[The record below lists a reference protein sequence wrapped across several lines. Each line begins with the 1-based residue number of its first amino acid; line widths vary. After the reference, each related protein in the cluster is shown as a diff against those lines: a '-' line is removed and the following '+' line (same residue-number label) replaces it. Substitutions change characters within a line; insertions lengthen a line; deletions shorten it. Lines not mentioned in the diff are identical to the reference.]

1 MSWQAGLKVV
11 MSRNRILVVEDER
24 DIAELIVYNL
34 EHEGFQV
41 ESAMSGEEGLTK
53 AKRDRPDLVVLD
65 IMLPEMNG
73 LDVCRALRS
82 DRATQD
88 IPIIMLTA
96 RDEDIDVVTGLEV
109 GADDYITK
117 PFSPRVLIA
126 RIRSVLR
133 RYKESVET
141 KTELLR
147 LGDLTI
153 DRGKHQVTVFG
164 SPIEL
169 TYTEF
174 ELLFVLASRP
184 GWVFSRTQLIDS
196 LRDGQLVI
204 TDRAIDVQIAN
215 LRKKLTACGHY
226 IQTVRGTGYR
236 MTETP

>member
-1 MSWQAGLKVV
+1 VKSK
-11 MSRNRILVVEDER
+11 SRILVVEDER

-34 EHEGFQV
+34 EREGFRV
-41 ESAMSGEEGLTK
+41 ESTISGEEGLRR
-53 AKRDRPDLVVLD
+53 AQDDHPDLVVLD

-73 LDVCRALRS
+73 LDVCRALKS
-82 DRATQD
+82 NEATKG
-88 IPIIMLTA
+88 ISIIMLTA

-133 RYKESVET
+133 RYKEVAET
-141 KTELLR
+141 KADFLHLGELM
-147 LGDLTI
+147 I
-153 DRGKHQVTVFG
+153 DRGKRKVTVDG
-164 SPIEL
+164 SSIEL
-169 TYTEF
+169 THTEF

-204 TDRAIDVQIAN
+204 TDRAIDVQVAN
-215 LRKKLTACGHY
+215 LRKKLAACGHY
-226 IQTVRGTGYR
+226 IQTVRGAGYR

>member
-1 MSWQAGLKVV
+1 MAGKTK
-11 MSRNRILVVEDER
+11 ILVVEDER
-24 DIAELIVYNL
+24 DIAELIAYNL
-34 EHEGFQV
+34 EREGFQV
-41 ESAMSGEEGLTK
+41 EAVFSGEDGLSR
-53 AKRDRPDLVVLD
+53 ARRNHPDLIVLD

-82 DRATQD
+82 DGDTHG

-133 RYKESVET
+133 RYGESAEPGSESL
-141 KTELLR
+141 K
-147 LGDLTI
+147 LGELTI
-153 DRGKHQVTVFG
+153 DRGKRKVSVSG
-164 SPIEL
+164 SPIKL
-169 TYTEF
+169 THTEF
-174 ELLFVLASRP
+174 ELLYTLASRP

-204 TDRAIDVQIAN
+204 TDRAIDVQVAN
-215 LRKKLTACGHY
+215 LRKKLAACGNY
-226 IQTVRGTGYR
+226 IETVRGVGYR
-236 MTETP
+236 MTETT

>member
-1 MSWQAGLKVV
+1 MSE
-11 MSRNRILVVEDER
+11 NRILVVEDER

-34 EHEGFQV
+34 EREGFQV
-41 ESAMSGEEGLTK
+41 ESVISGEDGLSV
-53 AKRDRPDLVVLD
+53 ARGVHPDLIVLD

-73 LDVCRALRS
+73 LDVCRALKS
-82 DRATQD
+82 DRATRD

-126 RIRSVLR
+126 RIRTVLR
-133 RYKESVET
+133 RYKQLPDSMP
-141 KTELLR
+141 KFLQ
-147 LGDLTI
+147 LGELTI
-153 DRGKHQVTVFG
+153 DHGKRRVTVSG
-164 SPIEL
+164 SPVEL
-169 TYTEF
+169 THTEF

-215 LRKKLTACGHY
+215 LRKKLAACGHY

>member
-1 MSWQAGLKVV
+1 MKSK
-11 MSRNRILVVEDER
+11 SRILVVEDER

-34 EHEGFQV
+34 EREGFRV
-41 ESAMSGEEGLTK
+41 ESTISGEEGLRR
-53 AKRDRPDLVVLD
+53 AQDDHPDLVVLD

-73 LDVCRALRS
+73 LDVCRALKS
-82 DRATQD
+82 NEATKG
-88 IPIIMLTA
+88 ISIIMLTA

-133 RYKESVET
+133 RYKEVAET
-141 KTELLR
+141 KADFLHLGELM
-147 LGDLTI
+147 I
-153 DRGKHQVTVFG
+153 DRGKRKVTVDG
-164 SPIEL
+164 SSIEL
-169 TYTEF
+169 THTEF

-204 TDRAIDVQIAN
+204 TDRAIDVQVAN
-215 LRKKLTACGHY
+215 LRKKLAACGHY
-226 IQTVRGTGYR
+226 IQTVRGAGYR